1 MVALKSRFAEAN
13 TDLVL
18 QGLLAISGLAE
29 DDAANATQL
38 GMVGACSGLC
48 AIAGCHIG
56 RTCMGRGRLNLLLAL
71 NSVCQSMDLNFMP
84 FCGGYLVLP

>member
-38 GMVGACSGLC
+38 GMVGACSGGWMLVQA
-48 AIAGCHIG
+48 AI
-56 RTCMGRGRLNLLLAL
+56 
-71 NSVCQSMDLNFMP
+71 
-84 FCGGYLVLP
+84 